1 MRKMTVVELRLLAR
15 DPMLLFFT
23 IVFTPVLVVILGCI
37 PAFRRADP
45 ALGGTSVIGVYVPIG
60 ILLILAM
67 VGLIQVPTYLGTY
80 RERGILR
87 RLAVTPARPSWLL
100 AAQLVT
106 GLVMAVAAVVLVL
119 AIGRLAFGV
128 ALPKQ
133 PFGYALAFLLSATA
147 LFALGL
153 VFAAVA
159 PSGRAAGG
167 FGNIAFFP
175 LMFFA
180 GLWAPREVMPRVLQR
195 IADFTPLGAGER
207 AMHDAALG
215 NFPHLLPLSVLVGY
229 LVVFGALAV
238 RFFRWE

>member
-1 MRKMTVVELRLLAR
+1 MTIVELRLLLR

-23 IVFTPVLVVILGCI
+23 IFFTPVLVVILGSI
-37 PAFRRADP
+37 PSFRRADP

-80 RERGILR
+80 RERGVLR

-128 ALPKQ
+128 ALPRQ
-133 PFGYALAFLLSATA
+133 PFGYALAFL
-147 LFALGL
+147 
-153 VFAAVA
+153 
-159 PSGRAAGG
+159 
-167 FGNIAFFP
+167 
-175 LMFFA
+175 
-180 GLWAPREVMPRVLQR
+180 
-195 IADFTPLGAGER
+195 
-207 AMHDAALG
+207 
-215 NFPHLLPLSVLVGY
+215 
-229 LVVFGALAV
+229 
-238 RFFRWE
+238 